1 MFADQLTI
9 ACSIITPD
17 TTINL
22 NDHSAYALSA
32 QSTREQV
39 SATYNQQKATSP
51 ALAGEY
57 LVHSVPGMVVEAVQ
71 VWVFGSTQAALQTNY
86 RALKAAFESW
96 SYQLAWTWADYTE
109 HWNCNAVPSINANM
123 GQGLLH
129 SYMAQVSLQ
138 VPRYPTVLIP

>member
-1 MFADQLTI
+1 MFADKLTI

-32 QSTREQV
+32 QSTRENV
-39 SATYNQQKATSP
+39 SVSYNQQKASSP
-51 ALAGEY
+51 VLAGEY
-57 LVHSVPGMVVEAVQ
+57 LVHSVPGMVVESVQ
-71 VWVFGSTQAALQTNY
+71 VWTFGATQAALNANY

-109 HWNCNAVPSINANM
+109 HWNCIAAPSVSANM
-123 GQGLLH
+123 GQGMLH
-129 SYMAQVSLQ
+129 SYMSQVTLQ
-138 VPRYPTVLIP
+138 VPRYPTVQIP